1 MIQLSTF
8 LWVMILMFAGIGFM
22 RGWAKELVATA
33 GIVLALFTLK
43 QFESIVI
50 DPLTNGEQA
59 SKFYLQATILLII
72 GFFAYQT
79 SPEAFRGLSRR
90 SSNREGLQEGILG
103 GLVGGLN
110 GYLLWG
116 SLWWYMDN
124 LEYPLTNHIVP
135 VVPGSA
141 SADMVDILPLS
152 WMLGGDGSLLSLL
165 MIALFIFVIVAI
177 I

>member
-72 GFFAYQT
+72 GF
-79 SPEAFRGLSRR
+79 SPTGRRR
-90 SSNREGLQEGILG
+90 SVPRPVAPLVNREGLQKASSGR
-103 GLVGGLN
+103 
-110 GYLLWG
+110 
-116 SLWWYMDN
+116 WW
-124 LEYPLTNHIVP
+124 
-135 VVPGSA
+135 A
-141 SADMVDILPLS
+141 A
-152 WMLGGDGSLLSLL
+152 
-165 MIALFIFVIVAI
+165 
-177 I
+177 